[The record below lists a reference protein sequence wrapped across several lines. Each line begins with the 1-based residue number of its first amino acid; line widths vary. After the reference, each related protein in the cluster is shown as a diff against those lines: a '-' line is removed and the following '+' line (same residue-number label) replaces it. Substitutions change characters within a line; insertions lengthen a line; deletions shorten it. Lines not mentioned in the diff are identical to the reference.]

1 LQTLEAAFLRIRNL
15 LAGKCR
21 DKACLVSTQVHKH
34 NLKIKQMNKPNIIFP
49 AEWAIQSGVMLTWPD
64 EGTDWADMLDEV
76 EICFFAIAKAISE
89 REKLLIVCKDI
100 PRMTGKLKNCRTE
113 NIIFAVYPL
122 NDTWARDHGAITVV
136 KDGKRTLYDF
146 TFNGWGM
153 KFAANFDNQITCS
166 LFRNGNFQSEVRYE
180 NKQHFVLEGGSL
192 ESDGEGTLLTTRDCL
207 LSINRNQHLKESE
220 IEKQL
225 IDLFGLH
232 QVLWLSSGYLA
243 GDDTDSHIDT
253 LARFCNPQTIAY
265 VKCEDVNDEHYDAL
279 SRMEQELA
287 TFRTLKNQAF
297 QLIPLP
303 MADPVFDGKER
314 LPATYANFL
323 IINGAVLVPFYN
335 SPKDQLAAQILQK
348 VFPDR
353 EIIGIDCSPLI
364 KQHGS
369 LHCVTMQFPEG
380 VL

>member
-1 LQTLEAAFLRIRNL
+1 
-15 LAGKCR
+15 
-21 DKACLVSTQVHKH
+21 
-34 NLKIKQMNKPNIIFP
+34 MNKPNIIFP
-49 AEWAIQSGVMLTWPD
+49 AEWAAQSGVMLTWPD

-76 EICFFAIAKAISE
+76 EICFLAIAKAISD

-100 PRMTGKLKNCRTE
+100 PLLTTKLKSCRTE

-136 KDGKRTLYDF
+136 KDGKLTLYDF

-166 LFRNGNFQSEVRYE
+166 LFRNGNFRSEVQYE

-192 ESDGEGTLLTTRDCL
+192 ESDGKGTLLTTRDCL
-207 LSINRNQHLKESE
+207 LSINRNQHLEESE

-225 IDLFGLH
+225 IDLFGLK

-253 LARFCNPQTIAY
+253 LARFCDPQTIAY
-265 VKCEDVNDEHYDAL
+265 VKCDDANDEHYDAL
-279 SRMEQELA
+279 SRMEQELTA
-287 TFRTLKNQAF
+287 FRTLKNQAY

-335 SPKDQLAAQILQK
+335 SPKDQLAALQLQK
-348 VFPDR
+348 AFPDR
-353 EIIGIDCSPLI
+353 KIVGIDCSSLI

>member
-1 LQTLEAAFLRIRNL
+1 M
-15 LAGKCR
+15 
-21 DKACLVSTQVHKH
+21 H
-34 NLKIKQMNKPNIIFP
+34 KPNIIFP
-49 AEWAIQSGVMLTWPD
+49 PEWAAQSGVMLTWPD

-76 EICFFAIAKAISE
+76 ETCFIAIAKAISE
-89 REKLLIVCKDI
+89 REKLLIVCTDI
-100 PRMTGKLKNCRTE
+100 PLLTGKLRNCRTE
-113 NIIFAVYPL
+113 NIIFSVYPL

-136 KDGKRTLYDF
+136 KDGKQTLYDF

-153 KFAANFDNQITCS
+153 KFAANFDNQITSS
-166 LFRNGNFQSEVRYE
+166 LFRNGNFRSEVQYE
-180 NKQHFVLEGGSL
+180 NKQHLVLEGGSL

-225 IDLFGLH
+225 IDLFGLK

-253 LARFCNPQTIAY
+253 LARFCDPQTIAY
-265 VKCEDVNDEHYDAL
+265 FKCDDVNDEHFEAL
-279 SRMEQELA
+279 SRMEQELTA
-287 TFRTLKNQAF
+287 FRTLKNQAYH
-297 QLIPLP
+297 LIPLP

-335 SPKDQLAAQILQK
+335 SPKDQVAVQILQK
-348 VFPDR
+348 AFPDR